1 MDLGKTTEEDKDQVK
16 TNQGEVSANPAEGTD
31 PEIPVSLE
39 SVTKEPVAETAD
51 SENIGVGQPDIGVEK
66 PPAKPET
73 PEPATP
79 AEPLPINN
87 PAPPAPETPTPV
99 PAPAPEPEPAKDGSM
114 DIPINKYSN
123 NVSVENTPEPA
134 KPAEATAN
142 APATPVSPS
151 SFTPPVAPTHPPT
164 PPVKAPAR
172 VGAIV
177 ASLALVAL
185 VVGSA
190 GGFFGFKYLD
200 KIKSSADTLTTPT
213 PSTSTSASTT
223 AKTYSST
230 KYGFSFSYPSNWFI
244 SSTDTEATSIIVAS
258 NQESLEGTPTG
269 YKVSFDF
276 VSNDGKTL
284 KAWLDSY
291 QVTAG
296 ETGTPTETT
305 ISGNPAYQ
313 LTLAKTANSTAT
325 YIPLTD
331 KIMIVTYTATADKL
345 TTGQTFYTQILESIK
360 VTS

>member
-1 MDLGKTTEEDKDQVK
+1 MDQGKTTEEDKDQVK
-16 TNQGEVSANPAEGTD
+16 TNQGEVSASPAEAA
-31 PEIPVSLE
+31 
-39 SVTKEPVAETAD
+39 K

-66 PPAKPET
+66 PPAEPET
-73 PEPATP
+73 PDPATP
-79 AEPLPINN
+79 AETLPINN
-87 PAPPAPETPTPV
+87 PTPPAPEAPIPE
-99 PAPAPEPEPAKDGSM
+99 PAPAVESEPEPEPTKDGST

-134 KPAEATAN
+134 KQVEATTA
-142 APATPVSPS
+142 APSATPALPS
-151 SFTPPVAPTHPPT
+151 EFTPPIAPTHPPT
-164 PPVKAPAR
+164 PPVKAPGR

-177 ASLALVAL
+177 ASLALLAL
-185 VVGSA
+185 VIGGT

-200 KIKSSADTLTTPT
+200 KIKSSADTLTTPA
-213 PSTSTSASTT
+213 PSTSDSASTT

-230 KYGFSFSYPSNWFI
+230 LYGFSFSYPSAWFI

-296 ETGTPTETT
+296 EAGTPTETT
-305 ISGNPAYQ
+305 INGNPAYQ